1 MTLATDVT
9 SLFPARV
16 GAMARVVSRNANT
29 GLQGSIV
36 LERTDSTN

>member
-16 GAMARVVSRNANT
+16 GAMARVVSI
-29 GLQGSIV
+29 GSAMAARFISC
-36 LERTDSTN
+36 LNYALL